1 VTERNAEERKR
12 GGAEGTSDPA
22 SPPLPGSSAPPVL
35 LRKVLPEDFE
45 ALYRLDGICF
55 EEGIAYSRA
64 ELSRFLSVPSAEGV
78 VAEDAGEIAGFAIG
92 YLARGRIAHVVT
104 LDVHPRRRRRGLGS
118 ALLEDLLGRFSKAGA
133 REARLEVSV
142 ENPGAIA
149 FYVKLGY
156 LRGRVIRDYYGAGR
170 HAYEMRKPLTR

>member
-1 VTERNAEERKR
+1 VTERNAEERRR

-118 ALLEDLLGRFSKAGA
+118 ALLDDLLGRFSKAGA

-170 HAYEMRKPLTR
+170 HAYEMSKPLTR